1 MNSNDVTPPPRL
13 AECEA
18 LIEIS
23 RRLKVW
29 ASEVERPA
37 SYILDS
43 LGDTLCRCATRLF
56 LVSAD
61 LAISKKLAEEQAQ
74 RKEVLSLVESL
85 PSWTGPWYLETVAR
99 LAVRGELFHRLDQ
112 LIGPVQVDG

>member
-1 MNSNDVTPPPRL
+1 MDSKDVDHPSRL
-13 AECEA
+13 GEFEA

-43 LGDTLCRCATRLF
+43 LGDNLSRCATRLF
-56 LVSAD
+56 LVSVD
-61 LAISKKLAEEQAQ
+61 LAVSKQFAEERAQ
-74 RKEVLSLVESL
+74 RKEVLSLVETL

-99 LAVRGELFHRLDQ
+99 LAVRGDLFHRLDQ
-112 LIGPVQVDG
+112 WIGPVKVDG